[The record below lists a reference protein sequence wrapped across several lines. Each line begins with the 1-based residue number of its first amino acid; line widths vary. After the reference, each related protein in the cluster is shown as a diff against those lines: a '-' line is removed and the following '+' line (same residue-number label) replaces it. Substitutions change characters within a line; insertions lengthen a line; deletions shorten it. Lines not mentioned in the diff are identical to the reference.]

1 MTRTVG
7 LIHAVVPAMAPL
19 RSAFA
24 EVPDVRVLNLLDEA
38 LLKDAERLG
47 GITPGLVR
55 RMTSLVAMHEA
66 SGAEAVL
73 FTCNAYSPYVDQI
86 RAQSAIPV
94 LTIDE
99 AMIDK
104 ALASGRRIGVL
115 ATVAAGL
122 EQQRKSIE
130 GAAAAAGKE
139 IEIVAVL
146 RPDAFAALNAGD
158 EETHDRILLEEL
170 NTLVPDVDVV
180 VLAQASMAGLLAKVP
195 AETPVPVLASPQLAV
210 EKVKEILKL

>member
-1 MTRTVG
+1 
-7 LIHAVVPAMAPL
+7 
-19 RSAFA
+19 
-24 EVPDVRVLNLLDEA
+24 
-38 LLKDAERLG
+38 
-47 GITPGLVR
+47 
-55 RMTSLVAMHEA
+55 
-66 SGAEAVL
+66 
-73 FTCNAYSPYVDQI
+73 
-86 RAQSAIPV
+86 
-94 LTIDE
+94 
-99 AMIDK
+99 MIDK
-104 ALASGRRIGVL
+104 ALTSGRRIGVL

-130 GAAAAAGKE
+130 GAAKAAGKE
-139 IEIVAVL
+139 IEIVAIL